1 MFKPVSESI
10 QKQLDNP
17 KVKVIKLHGTIASAL
32 HVQRSVRFIG
42 KAVLQAPILIEGG
55 LQVVFDHTTL
65 VVDGWDGQIGV
76 IDDYDGRLTLQDV
89 SLNYSNK
96 LIKEY
101 VVHAN
106 KGQDIGAL
114 IVSNAVNAFIDIINS
129 QILTASLSASSLK
142 ITNSTVGTLFGPVS
156 GFYGNTVELSHSIVS
171 NFDLTGDVVVS
182 DVTTNGDLRLY
193 NLTSPAQV
201 HNVSVSPV
209 PTNPKTE
216 RMYPLQKSMMQIY
229 RVVNRLDDSAKVVVN
244 VLTISGEAIVSD
256 ILFNEGVDS
265 LINQFGY
272 GLALINQ
279 TDGDVSLTNIDNDR
293 LLEFI
298 SVTGGDLKIVGSVNE
313 QIDALPSGKISHI
326 ATAGEKNNVEQEDSA
341 LSKLNAMIGLG
352 SVKTQVK
359 KIIASATMR
368 KRRGQPMPALHM
380 VFSGNAGTGKTTVA
394 DIVGDAL
401 FENGV
406 IRTSKVVKATKK
418 DLVAGYVGQTA
429 EKTRKTIEKAYGGVL
444 FIDEAYTLTSD
455 SSSNGFEAEAIG
467 ELIAQMENH
476 RDDLIVVL
484 AGYTNEMKRFMES
497 NQGLNSRFKTW
508 IEFSDYNAIEL
519 TKIGIKLLS
528 DAQMP
533 LSKANVK
540 WMHNAMSY
548 FVTHQMNDGNGRFAR
563 NFTDLIV
570 ENHDTRLFDGDTET
584 SLIKDDFTNAIKS
597 IVKRTKI

>member
-201 HNVSVSPV
+201 HNISVSPV
-209 PTNPKTE
+209 PTNSKTE
-216 RMYPLQKSMMQIY
+216 RMYLLQRSMMQIY

-279 TDGDVSLTNIDNDR
+279 TDGDVSLINIDNNQ

-326 ATAGEKNNVEQEDSA
+326 ATAGEKNDVEQEDSA

-476 RDDLIVVL
+476 RDDLIVIL

>member
-171 NFDLTGDVVVS
+171 NFDLTGNVVVS

-201 HNVSVSPV
+201 HNISVSPV

-216 RMYPLQKSMMQIY
+216 RMYPLQRSMMQIY

-279 TDGDVSLTNIDNDR
+279 TDGDVSLINIDNNQ

-326 ATAGEKNNVEQEDSA
+326 ATAGEKNDVEQEDSA

-476 RDDLIVVL
+476 RDDLIVIL

>member
-17 KVKVIKLHGTIASAL
+17 KVKVIKLHGTIVSAL

-201 HNVSVSPV
+201 HNISVLPV

-279 TDGDVSLTNIDNDR
+279 TDGDVSLLNIDNNQ

-476 RDDLIVVL
+476 RDDLIVIL

>member
-171 NFDLTGDVVVS
+171 NFDLTGNVVVS

-201 HNVSVSPV
+201 HNISVSPV

-216 RMYPLQKSMMQIY
+216 RMYPLQRSMMQIY

-279 TDGDVSLTNIDNDR
+279 TDGDVSLINIDNNQ

-326 ATAGEKNNVEQEDSA
+326 ATAGEKNDVEQEDSA

-418 DLVAGYVGQTA
+418 DFVAGYVGQTA

-476 RDDLIVVL
+476 RDDLIVIL

>member
-17 KVKVIKLHGTIASAL
+17 KVKVIKLHGTIVSAL

-76 IDDYDGRLTLQDV
+76 IDDYDGRLTMQDV

-114 IVSNAVNAFIDIINS
+114 IVSNALNAFIDIINS

-142 ITNSTVGTLFGPVS
+142 VTNSTVGTLFGPIS
-156 GFYGNTVELSHSIVS
+156 GFYGNNVELRQSTIS
-171 NFDLTGDVVVS
+171 NFDLTGDVIVS

-201 HNVSVSPV
+201 HDISVSPV
-209 PTNPKTE
+209 PTNLKTE

-229 RVVNRLDDSAKVVVN
+229 RVVNRLDDSAKVVIN

-279 TDGDVSLTNIDNDR
+279 ADGDVSLTNINNDR

-298 SVTGGDLKIVGSVNE
+298 SVTGGDLKIVGAVSE

-326 ATAGEKNNVEQEDSA
+326 ATATEKGNIEQEDSA

-476 RDDLIVVL
+476 RDDLIVIL
-484 AGYTNEMKRFMES
+484 AGYTDEMKRFMES

>member
-229 RVVNRLDDSAKVVVN
+229 RVVNRLDDSTKVVVN

-279 TDGDVSLTNIDNDR
+279 TDGDVSLINIDNNQ

-476 RDDLIVVL
+476 RDDLIVIL

>member
-17 KVKVIKLHGTIASAL
+17 KVKVIKLHGTIVSAL

-201 HNVSVSPV
+201 HNISVSPV

-279 TDGDVSLTNIDNDR
+279 TDGDVSLINIDNNQ

-476 RDDLIVVL
+476 RDDLIVIL

-497 NQGLNSRFKTW
+497 NQGLDSRFKTW

>member
-1 MFKPVSESI
+1 
-10 QKQLDNP
+10 
-17 KVKVIKLHGTIASAL
+17 
-32 HVQRSVRFIG
+32 
-42 KAVLQAPILIEGG
+42 
-55 LQVVFDHTTL
+55 
-65 VVDGWDGQIGV
+65 
-76 IDDYDGRLTLQDV
+76 
-89 SLNYSNK
+89 
-96 LIKEY
+96 
-101 VVHAN
+101 
-106 KGQDIGAL
+106 
-114 IVSNAVNAFIDIINS
+114 
-129 QILTASLSASSLK
+129 
-142 ITNSTVGTLFGPVS
+142 
-156 GFYGNTVELSHSIVS
+156 LSHSIVS

-201 HNVSVSPV
+201 HNISVSPV

-279 TDGDVSLTNIDNDR
+279 TDGDVSLLNIDNNQ

-476 RDDLIVVL
+476 RDDLIVIL

>member
-201 HNVSVSPV
+201 HNISVSPV

-279 TDGDVSLTNIDNDR
+279 TDGDVSLINIDNNQ

-326 ATAGEKNNVEQEDSA
+326 ATAGEKNNVEQEDSV

-476 RDDLIVVL
+476 RDDLIVIL